1 MSTFPLR
8 ISSPDGDLYRGD
20 AEMLILRGTEGDL
33 AIMAGHTPFV
43 TAVVHGNCVIIAAEG
58 ERKEGVIEEG
68 LSYGRTVFWPSALQY
83 PVFWGRG
90 RTTARQWIVNSY

>member
-33 AIMAGHTPFV
+33 AIMAGHIPFV

-68 LSYGRTVFWPSALQY
+68 LLTVDKDQETVLTSAL
-83 PVFWGRG
+83 
-90 RTTARQWIVNSY
+90 TLNNA

>member
-1 MSTFPLR
+1 MSTFPLL

-33 AIMAGHTPFV
+33 AIMAGHIPFV

-68 LSYGRTVFWPSALQY
+68 LLTVDKDQVTVLTSAL
-83 PVFWGRG
+83 
-90 RTTARQWIVNSY
+90 TLNNA

>member
-1 MSTFPLR
+1 VSTFPLR

-33 AIMAGHTPFV
+33 AIMAGHIPFV

-68 LSYGRTVFWPSALQY
+68 LLTVDKDQVTVLTSAL
-83 PVFWGRG
+83 
-90 RTTARQWIVNSY
+90 TLNNA

>member
-8 ISSPDGDLYRGD
+8 ISSPDGDLFRGD

-33 AIMAGHTPFV
+33 AIMAGHIPFV
-43 TAVVHGNCVIIAAEG
+43 TAVVQGKCVIIAAEG

-68 LSYGRTVFWPSALQY
+68 LLTVNKDQVTVLTSAL
-83 PVFWGRG
+83 
-90 RTTARQWIVNSY
+90 TLA

>member
-8 ISSPDGDLYRGD
+8 ISSPDGDLFRGD

-33 AIMAGHTPFV
+33 AIMAGHIPFV

-68 LSYGRTVFWPSALQY
+68 LLTVDKDQVTVLTSAL
-83 PVFWGRG
+83 
-90 RTTARQWIVNSY
+90 TLNNA